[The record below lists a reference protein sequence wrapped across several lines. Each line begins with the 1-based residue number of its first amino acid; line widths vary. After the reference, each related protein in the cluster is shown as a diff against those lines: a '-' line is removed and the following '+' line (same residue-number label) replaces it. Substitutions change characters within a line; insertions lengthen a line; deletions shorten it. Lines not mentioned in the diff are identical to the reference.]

1 MTTTCSK
8 CGGTME
14 KGYTTAE
21 GLMGGETV
29 TRHRSQLKFFVSD
42 APTPLDPIEAFK
54 QGMSGKHPR
63 KMFRMEGFRCA
74 KCGFIELYGLRG
86 EAR

>member
-21 GLMGGETV
+21 GLMVGETV
-29 TRHRSQLKFFVSD
+29 TRHRSQLLFLVSD
-42 APTPLDPIEAFK
+42 AATPLDPIEAFK
-54 QGMSGKHPR
+54 QGFSGNHPR
-63 KMFRMEGFRCA
+63 RMFRMEGFRCS
-74 KCGFIELYGLRG
+74 KCGLIELYGTHG
-86 EAR
+86 EVR